1 MAKLPVYT
9 TNANIRVAKR
19 AQVDTSGADALMR
32 AGNNLGNTMQ
42 EVAVQWQETQNAA
55 ETLDGK
61 NKMVAEIND
70 IMDEAENYN
79 DYSSPKDLQAKEKE
93 LSERLN
99 RVVPNIAGGFT
110 NDRNKEAFE
119 MNNKI
124 NEMQSNEKL
133 KAIFRRKYIDNNNAN
148 LAISLERNKKA
159 FVESGN
165 AVFKKSY
172 IADLENSYKAG
183 YISRAQK
190 VSRAQQVEGWDKYMI
205 LRQAE
210 TDPEAVINNLKEGK
224 YNVKPED
231 MNDLLKDLN
240 TVKTNKHLMDKYE
253 ESVRQDQ
260 GESKTTDFIYGQGSY
275 DEKLQY
281 INNMEFS
288 GDISGAFAVKA
299 RRAIRQFKPEAE
311 KRISDAQSMADVL
324 QRVYD
329 LNESS
334 TDSTEYL
341 NGIRAIRQ
349 SVVDLHSDGSLTTKD
364 AVSLNNQINTATR
377 ARIAEAT
384 SDVGY
389 KFSEAKSYFKTA
401 LPPEYQNEA
410 IRNMFYATQDLNLE
424 GKSEKEIKQIYQ
436 KKAIEVSESILQESR
451 MKASKAYTDIQTQ
464 SNDKFIKDLAAQRG
478 RDPDTISKDI
488 DETAKKYGLSREQVI
503 NKLRG
508 SM

>member
-1 MAKLPVYT
+1 MAKLPVYIT
-9 TNANIRVAKR
+9 DANIRINRGVEH
-19 AQVDTSGADALMR
+19 DNSGARALMQ
-32 AGNNLGNTMQ
+32 AGNNLGNAMQ

-70 IMDEAENYN
+70 IMNEAENYN
-79 DYSSPKDLQAKEKE
+79 DYSSPKELQEKEKE
-93 LSERLN
+93 LTERLN

-110 NDRNKEAFE
+110 NDRNREAFE
-119 MNNKI
+119 QNNKI
-124 NEMQSNEKL
+124 NEMTSTEKL
-133 KAIFRRKYIDNNNAN
+133 KGIFRKKYIDNNNAN
-148 LAISLERNKKA
+148 LALSLERNKKA

-165 AVFKKSY
+165 AAFKQSY
-172 IADLENSYKAG
+172 IADLESSYKAG

-190 VSRAQQVEGWDKYMI
+190 VAKAKQVDGWDHYMI

-210 TDPEAVINNLKEGK
+210 TDPEAVIANLKEGK

-240 TVKTNKHLMDKYE
+240 SVKTNKHLMEQYE
-253 ESVRQDQ
+253 ESVKQDQ
-260 GESKTTDFIYGQGSY
+260 GESNTTDFIYGDGTY

-288 GDISGAFAVKA
+288 GDISSAFAIKA

-311 KRISDAQSMADVL
+311 KRISDAQSMADIL

-329 LNESS
+329 LNEGSS
-334 TDSTEYL
+334 DSTEYL

-349 SVVDLHSDGSLTTKD
+349 SVVDLHSDGDLTTKD

-384 SDVGY
+384 ADVGY
-389 KFSEAKSYFKTA
+389 KFSDAKSYFKTA

-410 IRNMFYATQDLNLE
+410 IRDMFYSTQDLNLQ
-424 GKSEKEIKQIYQ
+424 GKSEKEIKQIYRQ
-436 KKAIEVSESILQESR
+436 KAIEVSENILKNSR
-451 MKASKAYTDIQTQ
+451 LSAERAYKDIQTQ
-464 SNDKFIKDLAAQRG
+464 SDDKFIADLAAQRG
-478 RDPDTISKDI
+478 RDPETISKDI